1 MTRKLTQEEFI
12 TRVRERYGDKYDLSK
27 AVYQGNKVKVTV
39 GCKVHGDFEIRPNDL
54 LMGMGCPKCG
64 GTKKSTTEEFVK
76 KANFVHNGFF
86 TYDKVEYHGVG
97 KKVTITCPYHGD
109 FEQTPCNHLNGCN
122 CPKCSK
128 EGRTHTITL
137 LPKVNASTKKLTQEE
152 FIKRATSLFGDKY
165 DFSKSVYTKACN
177 KLIVTC
183 KEHGDF
189 EITPNH
195 LFGNRGCPLCAGN
208 KQMTTEDFIKKAR
221 KVHGDKYNYDKAEY
235 KSTHENV
242 IITCPEHGDFVQA
255 PANHLGGQGCP
266 RCAQSKLENEIMA
279 YLDERG
285 IKYETQKT
293 FPWMGR
299 LRLDFY
305 LPDYNVGIECQGLQ
319 HFTEDTYYG
328 NKEIMIRDRAKR
340 GLCKA
345 NGVKL
350 LYYSNLGMEYP
361 YEVFE
366 NKEQLIV
373 EATKD
378 GNGNK

>member
-27 AVYQGNKVKVTV
+27 AVYVNGKTKVTI
-39 GCKVHGDFEIRPNDL
+39 GCKIHGDFQINPVAFMHGTE
-54 LMGMGCPKCG
+54 CPSCG

-76 KANFVHNGFF
+76 KAAFVHNGFF
-86 TYDKVEYHGVG
+86 TYEHCEYKGSG
-97 KKVTITCPYHGD
+97 EKVTITCPYHGD
-109 FEQTPCNHLNGCN
+109 FEQKANNHLNGCN
-122 CPKCSK
+122 CPKCS
-128 EGRTHTITL
+128 EDGRTHKITP

-152 FIKRATSLFGDKY
+152 FIKRVTELYGNKY
-165 DFSKSVYTKACN
+165 DFSKTKYVKN
-177 KLIVTC
+177 GIKVIVTC

-189 EITPNH
+189 EITPCH
-195 LFGNRGCPLCAGN
+195 LMHNRGCPLCAGN

-221 KVHGDKYNYDKAEY
+221 KVHGDRYNYDKTEY
-235 KSTHENV
+235 KSTHENI

-255 PANHLGGQGCP
+255 PANHLIGQGCP
-266 RCAQSKLENEIMA
+266 RCAQSKLEHEIMA
-279 YLDERG
+279 YLDGRG

-305 LPDYNVGIECQGLQ
+305 LPNYNVGIECQGIQ

-340 GLCKA
+340 DLCKA

-366 NKEQLIV
+366 DKEQLIV